1 MEASIVREILK
12 KNEDF
17 LKRHLILSKTVLDKL
32 HSNGLITD
40 VIRRKILVYPGYKQ
54 VPLLLESMDYQG
66 LHSLRKFIGVLRET
80 GHRYLADLILDT
92 EAIPV
97 ADLRPGTASYSGSSF
112 TDDMGLTRPTRTVH
126 SPVRGHKAVV
136 SLGQLLRQREER
148 DVAPRGAVVPRTLL
162 SHPLTSAPYAVT
174 DDAAYT
180 WAPRAPRAQTHV
192 VSRKEDIPSTLYGL
206 GQVFTAQLQDNEQ
219 AMKVL
224 RQEEMAI
231 KQLLEQNARDQQKVR
246 RKQYAID
253 DINKRL
259 KDIGARASDMYDPAP
274 DPNIGRYRLAQLNQ
288 IPWSVDS

>member
-1 MEASIVREILK
+1 
-12 KNEDF
+12 
-17 LKRHLILSKTVLDKL
+17 
-32 HSNGLITD
+32 
-40 VIRRKILVYPGYKQ
+40 
-54 VPLLLESMDYQG
+54 MDYQG

-112 TDDMGLTRPTRTVH
+112 TDDVGLTRPTRTVH

-136 SLGQLLRQREER
+136 SLGQLLRQRDER

-206 GQVFTAQLQDNEQ
+206 GQVSTCPGIECQMSMSGEH
-219 AMKVL
+219 MSGIV
-224 RQEEMAI
+224 
-231 KQLLEQNARDQQKVR
+231 
-246 RKQYAID
+246 
-253 DINKRL
+253 
-259 KDIGARASDMYDPAP
+259 
-274 DPNIGRYRLAQLNQ
+274 
-288 IPWSVDS
+288 W